1 MQSHATDPLSPL
13 DALAISTGSA
23 RLASLSLAEVSGFP
37 VSPSKPTPR
46 DVIGSM
52 PSPSLAP
59 LDVPSDLT
67 QLPPASAAAANSFSH
82 QQVPAGP
89 SAFAPHASKLAQAL
103 AEPPP
108 SQTRAGTSG
117 RGGRLSPILSASH
130 SPTSVR
136 EQNPYDDDAATPKQA
151 EVPLPEVP
159 EIAIED
165 ASPSSL
171 EDRTPTPAGPL
182 LERVNSQ
189 DRHKHLEQPVPLGDE
204 TAPSD
209 DDDDDDDSG
218 NEEETGHGGRDSED
232 TDRDDALSKPG
243 SSHELGVGTRRRRPS
258 SARTAVA
265 GGANER
271 TPLLGGHTGKDLDNV
286 GKGGDRSQPAWLER
300 LGIQSVIRRIRKQ
313 VREITVDDLKTTG
326 KIAVGSIPAVIL
338 G

>member
-1 MQSHATDPLSPL
+1 
-13 DALAISTGSA
+13 
-23 RLASLSLAEVSGFP
+23 
-37 VSPSKPTPR
+37 
-46 DVIGSM
+46 M

-59 LDVPSDLT
+59 LDVPSDLAP
-67 QLPPASAAAANSFSH
+67 LPPTSAAAANSFSH

-108 SQTRAGTSG
+108 PSQTGGTASG

-136 EQNPYDDDAATPKQA
+136 EQNPYEDDAATPKQA
-151 EVPLPEVP
+151 EAPLPEVP

-171 EDRTPTPAGPL
+171 DDRTPTPAGPL

-189 DRHKHLEQPVPLGDE
+189 DRHKRHERPIPLGDE
-204 TAPSD
+204 TAHSD
-209 DDDDDDDSG
+209 DDDGGGGGSSG
-218 NEEETGHGGRDSED
+218 NDEEEQARGRDSED

-243 SSHELGVGTRRRRPS
+243 SSHELGLGTRRRRPS

-265 GGANER
+265 EGANER
-271 TPLLGGHTGKDLDNV
+271 TPLLGGHAGKDLDDV
-286 GKGGDRSQPAWLER
+286 VRRSDRSQPGWLER
-300 LGIQSVIRRIRKQ
+300 LGLQSTTRRLRKQ
-313 VREITVDDLKTTG
+313 MREITVDDLKTTG